1 MKLIR
6 TTTDDPRYRALIR
19 ELDRYLAI
27 TDGDEHAFYAQ
38 YNGSDSI
45 PYALVGEVDGVAVA
59 TGALKPFDANT
70 LEVKR
75 MYTAEGYRG
84 RGIAVTMLRELEAW
98 GRDLGY
104 DRLVLET
111 GKRQTAAIRLYEK
124 DGFDRMA
131 ENYGQY
137 AGVDNSVCM
146 ELGL

>member
-19 ELDRYLAI
+19 ELDRYLAV

-45 PYALVGEVDGVAVA
+45 PYALVGEVDGAAVA

-124 DGFDRMA
+124 YGFDRMA

-146 ELGL
+146 ERSL

>member
-19 ELDRYLAI
+19 ELDRYLAV

-45 PYALVGEVDGVAVA
+45 PYALVGEANGEAVA
-59 TGALKPFDANT
+59 TGALKPFDATT
-70 LEVKR
+70 LEIKR
-75 MYTAEGYRG
+75 MYTAEDYRG
-84 RGIAVTMLRELEAW
+84 RGIAVTMLRELESW
-98 GRDLGY
+98 GRELGFR
-104 DRLVLET
+104 RLVLET
-111 GKRQTAAIRLYEK
+111 GKRQTSAICLYEK
-124 DGFDRMA
+124 YGFQRMA

-146 ELGL
+146 ERIL